1 MEAGHDGNQF
11 LVENCYS
18 PRNLESGGSKKYE
31 TEPACSRKNFGLLH
45 FPYKQVSHY
54 LFFFVYLTK
63 LSISRTVCC
72 NG

>member
-18 PRNLESGGSKKYE
+18 PRNLESGGSKQYE

-45 FPYKQVSHY
+45 FPYKQISH
-54 LFFFVYLTK
+54 LFFGLFNKAVRIMNCML
-63 LSISRTVCC
+63 
-72 NG
+72 

>member
-18 PRNLESGGSKKYE
+18 TRNLESGGSKQYE
-31 TEPACSRKNFGLLH
+31 TEPACNRKNFGLLH

-54 LFFFVYLTK
+54 LFFGLFNKAVN
-63 LSISRTVCC
+63 ISNCVL
-72 NG
+72 